1 MRWLQWV
8 WLVGGNRTVSMT
20 WTVPLLAAMSAPVT
34 LVSFTVIAS
43 ASDTANLMVA
53 PLRVSMGPETLS
65 ELGSVNNSQY
75 QYIGEVS

>member
-1 MRWLQWV
+1 MIESGVYCGKVKSRV
-8 WLVGGNRTVSMT
+8 CLV
-20 WTVPLLAAMSAPVT
+20 
-34 LVSFTVIAS
+34 
-43 ASDTANLMVA
+43 MVA